1 MNDRQAND
9 ATREKNPKDQREPA
23 VQTSERTVS
32 EFAEGA
38 SGVKDATAKA
48 TDQAMRAGLEMF
60 QRNAETVQH
69 TLECGAK
76 LASRMTKRSA
86 NQFGRAFGLS
96 GEGGEE
102 AAQRSSRNIEAVVQS
117 GTTLTDMMQHFF
129 DEWAD
134 ISRARIDRAFDRMS
148 ALSQCHTPQDFAA
161 FQSEVL
167 RDNIETFLVFAR
179 KMGEHST
186 RLADEAKRRVGSL
199 GEGRQAD
206 KNELR

>member
-9 ATREKNPKDQREPA
+9 ASRERNPRDQREQA
-23 VQTSERTVS
+23 AQASERTIS

-38 SGVKDATAKA
+38 SRVKDATAKA
-48 TDQAMRAGLEMF
+48 TDQAVRAGLEMF

-76 LASRMTKRSA
+76 LASRMTERSA

-102 AAQRSSRNIEAVVQS
+102 AAKRSSRNIEAVVQS
-117 GTTLTDMMQHFF
+117 GTTLTDMTQRFF

-148 ALSQCHTPQDFAA
+148 VLSQRGTPCASGPHASPQFSAPRWPFAPLLPDPP
-161 FQSEVL
+161 SPPYL
-167 RDNIETFLVFAR
+167 P
-179 KMGEHST
+179 KG
-186 RLADEAKRRVGSL
+186 AKGGGAMVVNWRPPPKTA
-199 GEGRQAD
+199 Q
-206 KNELR
+206 